1 MLFCQP
7 LEFRVGSDLGLHL
20 CRLGW
25 SKLAIEPGKEF
36 VVVVVHASPTIA
48 NSAVRPRTSRLDTV
62 PIGRP
67 SISETSR

>member
-1 MLFCQP
+1 MLRRQRGQ
-7 LEFRVGSDLGLHL
+7 LRVGRNLGLH
-20 CRLGW
+20 CSSFRGRE
-25 SKLAIEPGKEF
+25 LAIEPGKEF
-36 VVVVVHASPTIA
+36 FLFDHCSPTIA